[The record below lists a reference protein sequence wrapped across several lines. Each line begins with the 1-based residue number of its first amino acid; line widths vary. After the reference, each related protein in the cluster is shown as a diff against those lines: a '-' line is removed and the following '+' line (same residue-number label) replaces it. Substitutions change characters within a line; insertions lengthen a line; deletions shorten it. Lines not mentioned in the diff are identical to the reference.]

1 MPEAPLFS
9 LRDIAR
15 ELEIPESTVRYYRD
29 AFVTHIATVG
39 RGRRRRYPQEAID
52 VLRAIKHGYGA
63 GKSREE
69 IEAELSGV
77 HVQQP
82 VRARPRART
91 TGAHTSAEDVLH
103 SILEGERERR
113 EALWQMAREIVR
125 LGEAVQHQ
133 QVVLGEIADRLAR
146 DADRALPP
154 GISTPNEEH
163 GASGQSP
170 AAEHGAAVGE
180 GVAVSNAKEPHG
192 SDLDEAPAPVN
203 AGSQDLA
210 DQVDTLRAEL
220 TRERGLVERLRRS
233 KLEIERRA
241 AAAEARLDDENLDGD
256 RRWGRSLLDRF
267 LGRRGQPEEEEV

>member
-1 MPEAPLFS
+1 MTDAPLFS

-77 HVQQP
+77 RVQQP
-82 VRARPRART
+82 VRARPRARA
-91 TGAHTSAEDVLH
+91 TGAPGSAEDVLH

-146 DADRALPP
+146 DADRALTP
-154 GISTPNEEH
+154 GNSSPNEEP
-163 GASGQSP
+163 GASGQSSDT
-170 AAEHGAAVGE
+170 EHGAAVGE
-180 GVAVSNAKEPHG
+180 SVAVSNATAPQEIH
-192 SDLDEAPAPVN
+192 LDKAPD

-210 DQVDTLRAEL
+210 GQVDALRAEL
-220 TRERGLVERLRRS
+220 TRERELVERLRRS

-241 AAAEARLDDENLDGD
+241 AAAEARLDDENPDGD
-256 RRWGRSLLDRF
+256 RREGRSLLDRF
-267 LGRRGQPEEEEV
+267 LGRRGQPEEEDV